1 MIRRLLSVL
10 FLALFVS
17 PAWPA
22 SGDTLVV
29 WTVLANEPPASG
41 FATFDTRNAIPV
53 LDFDDASDESAIFSG
68 VMPRSY
74 AGGGFTVTVGWMAT
88 SATTGTISLDVA
100 FKSVT
105 DDADD
110 LDTKAFASFNN
121 ANPTTASATG
131 EVDYIA
137 ITFTDGAD
145 SDSVAAGEY
154 FQLEV
159 QRDGDGTTSTD
170 NLSGDMELVFIEI
183 KET

>member
-1 MIRRLLSVL
+1 M
-10 FLALFVS
+10 
-17 PAWPA
+17 A
-22 SGDTLVV
+22 SGNTLAVFFPQ
-29 WTVLANEPPASG
+29 NGEPPSANY
-41 FATFDTRNAIPV
+41 ATLDVRNGVFV
-53 LDFDDASDESAIFSG
+53 LDFDDTTDESMQFAGF
-68 VMPRSY
+68 MPRHY
-74 AGGGFTVTVGWMAT
+74 AGGGITVTIGWMAT
-88 SATTGTISLDVA
+88 SATTGTISLDVG

-110 LDTKAFASFNN
+110 LDSKAFATVNN

-145 SDSVAAGEY
+145 MDSVAAGEY
-154 FQLEV
+154 FRMIV
-159 QRDGDGTTSTD
+159 TRDADGTTSTD